1 MRRQIGI
8 SIFIA
13 QAFFFAT
20 IQGFVQQTPVQQ
32 SPSIPE
38 DVLGS
43 RLIAWSQMQKPEPVM
58 QGQSQEQQQSLQ
70 RSDQPSS
77 PAQTFSDRISI
88 DRTNQDGNRFI
99 PSLTNGVNESVD
111 THAKY

>member
-1 MRRQIGI
+1 MRKQIGI

-20 IQGFVQQTPVQQ
+20 IQGFAQQTPVQQ
-32 SPSIPE
+32 SPSIPD

-43 RLIAWSQMQKPEPVM
+43 QLIAWSQLQKPEPVM

-77 PAQTFSDRISI
+77 HAQALPDRSNT
-88 DRTNQDGNRFI
+88 DRTNQDGNRFV
-99 PSLTNGVNESVD
+99 PSATNGINRSAE
-111 THAKY
+111 TNAKH

>member
-13 QAFFFAT
+13 QLFFCAT
-20 IQGFVQQTPVQQ
+20 IQGFAQQTPGQQ
-32 SPSIPE
+32 SPSIPD

-43 RLIAWSQMQKPEPVM
+43 QLIAWSQMQKPEPVM
-58 QGQSQEQQQSLQ
+58 QRQSQEQQQSLQ

-77 PAQTFSDRISI
+77 TAQTFA
-88 DRTNQDGNRFI
+88 DRTSTDRVNQDVNRFI
-99 PSLTNGVNESVD
+99 PTRYERCQ
-111 THAKY
+111 

>member
-20 IQGFVQQTPVQQ
+20 IQGFAQQTPVQQ

-38 DVLGS
+38 DVLGL
-43 RLIAWSQMQKPEPVM
+43 RLIAWSHMQKPEPVM
-58 QGQSQEQQQSLQ
+58 QGQSQQPQPVQQS
-70 RSDQPSS
+70 DPPSS
-77 PAQTFSDRISI
+77 PTPALI
-88 DRTNQDGNRFI
+88 DRTNADRANQGANRGLANGSNRFADR
-99 PSLTNGVNESVD
+99 GAQ
-111 THAKY
+111 H